1 MLCNPCEQVSGEAP
15 KARHPKILTF
25 QMACGGGTFFV
36 SSLCYSRCDV
46 ARTGGSQYFL
56 NIRLYV
62 YFQCM
67 FLYQSKQSS
76 GAGSHERAS
85 QKPPLS
91 VVPYT

>member
-36 SSLCYSRCDV
+36 GSLCYSRCDV

-56 NIRLYV
+56 NIRL
-62 YFQCM
+62 
-67 FLYQSKQSS
+67 
-76 GAGSHERAS
+76 
-85 QKPPLS
+85 
-91 VVPYT
+91 